1 VGNILM
7 MALCFAAGIILR
19 RSGRLP
25 ASTPAVLNSYIIN
38 VALPALTLLHIHD
51 LEYSP
56 GLAYPAAMAWVLF
69 VGGFFLFRQAG
80 RVANLS
86 AGTVG
91 ALFLTGGLGNTS
103 FVGLPMIEAFY
114 GTEYLGIGILI
125 DQLGSFLVLSTIGI
139 ILAVSQSSGKTS
151 PSVIARKILAFPPFI
166 ALLAA
171 FALTPFP
178 YPEWAGEVLG
188 RLGAT
193 LPPIALLSVG
203 FQLRVGKVRDKIG
216 PLALGLFY
224 KLLLGPAL
232 VAVLFILVLGAK
244 GTTIQIT
251 IFEAATAPM
260 ITGGIVA
267 SEHGLDP
274 DLSALMVGVGIPLSF
289 LTLPCWWWILAR
301 F

>member
-1 VGNILM
+1 MGNLIM
-7 MALCFAAGIILR
+7 MALCFAAGMILR
-19 RSGRLP
+19 RYGRLP
-25 ASTPAVLNSYIIN
+25 ASTPSVLNSYIIN

-51 LEYSP
+51 LEYSS
-56 GLAYPAAMAWVLF
+56 GLAFPAMMAWILF
-69 VGGFFLFRQAG
+69 AGGFFFFRKAG
-80 RVANLS
+80 KIFSLS
-86 AGTVG
+86 AGTMG

-114 GTEYLGIGILI
+114 GAEHLGVGSLI
-125 DQLGSFLVLSTIGI
+125 DQLGSFLTLSTVGI
-139 ILAVSQSSGKTS
+139 VLAASLSLGNTS
-151 PSVIARKILAFPPFI
+151 PSDIIRKILAFPPFI

-178 YPEWAGEVLG
+178 YPGWVSEVLG
-188 RLGAT
+188 RLGDT

-203 FQLRVGKVRDKIG
+203 FQLRVGKVRDKAG

-232 VAVLFILVLGAK
+232 MALLFILILGER
-244 GTTIQIT
+244 GTTIQVT
-251 IFEAATAPM
+251 IFEAASAPM
-260 ITGGIVA
+260 ITGSIVA

-274 DLSALMVGVGIPLSF
+274 DLSALMVVIGVPLSF

>member
-1 VGNILM
+1 MDNLIM
-7 MALCFAAGIILR
+7 MALCFAAGMILR
-19 RSGRLP
+19 RCGRLP
-25 ASTPAVLNSYIIN
+25 ASTPLVLNSYIIN

-56 GLAYPAAMAWVLF
+56 GLAFPAMMAWALF
-69 VGGFFLFRQAG
+69 AGGFFFFRKAG
-80 RVANLS
+80 KFFSLS
-86 AGTVG
+86 AGTMG

-114 GTEYLGIGILI
+114 GTEHLGVGILI
-125 DQLGSFLVLSTIGI
+125 DQLGSFLTLSTVGI
-139 ILAVSQSSGKTS
+139 VLAASLSLGKTS
-151 PSVIARKILAFPPFI
+151 PSDIIRKILAFPPFI

-178 YPEWAGEVLG
+178 YPGWVTEVLG
-188 RLGAT
+188 RLGDT

-203 FQLRVGKVRDKIG
+203 FQLRVGRVRDKAG

-232 VAVLFILVLGAK
+232 MALLFILALGER
-244 GTTIQIT
+244 GTTIQVT
-251 IFEAATAPM
+251 IFEAASAPM
-260 ITGGIVA
+260 ITGSIVA

-274 DLSALMVGVGIPLSF
+274 DLSALMVGIGVPLSF